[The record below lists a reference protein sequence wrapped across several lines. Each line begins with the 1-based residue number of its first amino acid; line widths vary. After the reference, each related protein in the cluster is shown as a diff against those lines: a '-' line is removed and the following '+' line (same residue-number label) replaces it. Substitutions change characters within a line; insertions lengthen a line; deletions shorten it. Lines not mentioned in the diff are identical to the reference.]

1 LQLLEIIIGY
11 FNTDTTGILVTGIP
25 GVGKSFFAAFLLMH
39 YLKQAV
45 TIVYE
50 DAKRGGRWLIIPG
63 APVQEGGLQDF
74 TTELNLTTTLYICD
88 VGGENSPEPV
98 VCNALTVVLS
108 SPDPAHYQEWL
119 KEDDV
124 TLYMPVW
131 SAEEV
136 TAVVPTVYPQRTL
149 ADGVTS
155 IYPGR
160 LNLYGGIARNI
171 FRAQTDDK
179 LERKLEKRIKACNLV
194 KLYKSIEAGE
204 RIKSLKLLQ
213 YVLGTKPDGTPDFED
228 ATLDFASD
236 EICERVMKQKET
248 HHTNEVVSFLSSSA
262 GNPDVATMRGKA
274 FEHYAHRVLAA
285 GGEFRMRWENDP
297 NHTDHLVHFPK
308 STQKGIV
315 ASLATLTAEVRQ
327 EGQCWDRKQQHIMGD
342 CDSVL
347 HSFCSCRCFHQE
359 YARLL
364 KKNFPTIDA
373 ARFKKLL
380 FQMTVSPSHSVNLAG
395 LKKAMTE
402 LGLIG
407 GAGPDE
413 LCILFFAVPPDVF
426 PVYQHKPGAMV
437 PSGSVLP
444 RNVAL
449 AVLDKPD
456 DSRTDLAF
464 GKYLLHVL
472 RMMLSDFL
480 PHTCG
485 TMLLIHELV
494 YYKYTNFALV

>member
-1 LQLLEIIIGY
+1 MCVCMYVCVSVCVSCCIVSGGPKALPVSDPFSRFCAALIAAPARTQAGLTAVPAPAGAPAAAAPAAVGHLVTLPANTFLFGLQKKGQHLYIRPCYLQLLEIIIGY

-248 HHTNEVVSFLSSSA
+248 TRMRLSPFCRALPVIRTSPPCAERLSSTMPTACWPLA
-262 GNPDVATMRGKA
+262 GNSECDG
-274 FEHYAHRVLAA
+274 
-285 GGEFRMRWENDP
+285 RMIQ
-297 NHTDHLVHFPK
+297 T
-308 STQKGIV
+308 
-315 ASLATLTAEVRQ
+315 TLTTSSTSPRA
-327 EGQCWDRKQQHIMGD
+327 RKKG
-342 CDSVL
+342 
-347 HSFCSCRCFHQE
+347 
-359 YARLL
+359 LL
-364 KKNFPTIDA
+364 
-373 ARFKKLL
+373 R
-380 FQMTVSPSHSVNLAG
+380 VS
-395 LKKAMTE
+395 
-402 LGLIG
+402 
-407 GAGPDE
+407 
-413 LCILFFAVPPDVF
+413 
-426 PVYQHKPGAMV
+426 
-437 PSGSVLP
+437 
-444 RNVAL
+444 R
-449 AVLDKPD
+449 
-456 DSRTDLAF
+456 R
-464 GKYLLHVL
+464 
-472 RMMLSDFL
+472 
-480 PHTCG
+480 
-485 TMLLIHELV
+485 
-494 YYKYTNFALV
+494 